1 MDYKDLNLIGS
12 SSPHIRTKDGAG
24 HIMGEVLIAMVL
36 PLAFGI
42 YNFGPRALLNTAVSV
57 AGCCLFEFLYRALMK
72 KNNTLMDLSAAVT
85 GVLIAF
91 VSPVTIPY
99 WILLIGDFFAI
110 VIVKQLFGGIGKN
123 FLNPALAARAFML
136 SWAGEMTTWV
146 GPRTSIPMWGAFDA
160 ATYPTPMSFLHENNL
175 SGLQQMYDLP
185 KMFVGFIGGSMGEVS
200 ALLLIL
206 GGIFLILRKV
216 ITWYIPASYI
226 GTVAL
231 LTFLFPRGNDPLQW
245 MMYNLLG
252 GGLMLGAFFMA
263 TDYVTSPVSH
273 LGQAI
278 FGVGCGLITVFIRYF
293 GSYNEGVCYAIL
305 LMNLVVWLIDK
316 NIKPRRFGVIKVKK
330 EAKSKASQESKKE
343 AAKR

>member
-12 SSPHIRTKDGAG
+12 SSPHIRTRDSAG

-36 PLAFGI
+36 PLAFAV
-42 YNFGPRALLNTAVSV
+42 YNFGPRALATAAVSV
-57 AGCCLFEFLYRALMK
+57 AGCCLFELLYRLTMK
-72 KNNTLMDLSAAVT
+72 KNNTLGDLSAAVT

-91 VSPVTIPY
+91 VCPVTIPY

-110 VIVKQLFGGIGKN
+110 VVVKQLFGGVGKN

-146 GPRTSIPMWGAFDA
+146 GPRSTIPAWGAFDA
-160 ATYPTPMSFLHENNL
+160 ATYPTPMSFLHEGNL
-175 SGLQQMYDLP
+175 SGLQQMYDIP
-185 KMFVGFIGGSMGEVS
+185 KMFVGLTGGSMGEVS

-206 GGIFLILRKV
+206 GGLFLIWRKV
-216 ITWYIPASYI
+216 ITWYIPVSYI

-245 MMYNLLG
+245 MLYNLLG
-252 GGLMLGAFFMA
+252 GGLLLGAFFMA

-273 LGQAI
+273 LGQAV
-278 FGVGCGLITVFIRYF
+278 FGIGCGLITVFIRYF

-305 LMNLVVWLIDK
+305 MMNLTVWLIDK
-316 NIKPRRFGVIKVKK
+316 SIKPHRFGVVKAKKERKPKPRQSPKK
-330 EAKSKASQESKKE
+330 EAPKK
-343 AAKR
+343 